1 MDMHRLTTSGGT
13 EFVWRQEVIATPNP

>member
-1 MDMHRLTTSGGT
+1 MHRLTTSGGT

>member
-1 MDMHRLTTSGGT
+1 MVMHRLTTSGGT